1 MPASRFETGSHTFL
15 MALTPNTVSLRFEL
29 ADGSAKPAICFFD
42 PMGRDDTNLT
52 TVDVCK
58 EGRATFLNKTLEPI
72 EAPEG
77 GGFVPFLKSKS
88 RPRRLIDCI
97 SSFARY
103 LHPQGVTHNDNTLTQ
118 RTMNIATSLPLLAI
132 GFRML
137 HRHRSAEGQQFA
149 LSMIAVGAA
158 ATAYHASS
166 GKSRKVLRKLDY
178 WTIAA
183 SSSAMMKAL
192 WADRKWA
199 QKAFTA
205 ALCLVPFRPFHVSA
219 AHTVLMQGEFARLA
233 VKNENIRPHFRR
245 HLVAA
250 SAGAVAFLGEDFFAD
265 RGFGHVHALWH
276 ILAAVSVLSAGAL
289 IEHKEDVRLARKG
302 MSRRHCH
309 DSMTSLLQDHVFTR
323 K

>member
-1 MPASRFETGSHTFL
+1 MPASRSEIGSPMFL
-15 MALTPNTVSLRFEL
+15 MSLTQNTVNLRFEF
-29 ADGSAKPAICFFD
+29 ADDSAKPAICFLE
-42 PMGRDDTNLT
+42 PIGRADTKLT
-52 TVDVCK
+52 EVCK
-58 EGRATFLNKTLEPI
+58 EGRAAFLNRSLEPI
-72 EAPEG
+72 DGA
-77 GGFVPFLKSKS
+77 KSES
-88 RPRRLIDCI
+88 RPGRLIDCI
-97 SSFARY
+97 SSFSRY
-103 LHPQGVTHNDNTLTQ
+103 LHPQGVTHNDNTMTQ
-118 RTMNIATSLPLLAI
+118 RTMNIVTSLPLLAI

-149 LSMIAVGAA
+149 LSMMAVGAA

-166 GKSRKVLRKLDY
+166 GRSRKVLRKLDY

-199 QKAFTA
+199 QKVFTA

-219 AHTVLMQGEFARLA
+219 AHTVLMQGEFARMA

-250 SAGAVAFLGEDFFAD
+250 SAGAVAFLGEDFFSD

-276 ILAAVSVLSAGAL
+276 ILAAASVLSAGAL
-289 IEHKEDVRLARKG
+289 IEHKEDMRLARKG
-302 MSRRHCH
+302 ISRRHCH

>member
-1 MPASRFETGSHTFL
+1 MPASRSETGSPTFL
-15 MALTPNTVSLRFEL
+15 MALTPNTVNLRFEL
-29 ADGSAKPAICFFD
+29 TDNSVKPAICFFD
-42 PMGRDDTNLT
+42 PMEPADINLT
-52 TVDVCK
+52 EVCK
-58 EGRATFLNKTLEPI
+58 EGRAAFLNKSLEPI
-72 EAPEG
+72 EAPG
-77 GGFVPFLKSKS
+77 GAPLARSKS
-88 RPRRLIDCI
+88 RPGRLIDCI
-97 SSFARY
+97 SSFSRY
-103 LHPQGVTHNDNTLTQ
+103 LHPQGVTHNDNTVTQ
-118 RTMNIATSLPLLAI
+118 RTMNIVTSLPLLAI

-137 HRHRSAEGQQFA
+137 RRHRSAEGQQFA
-149 LSMIAVGAA
+149 LSMMAVGAA

-183 SSSAMMKAL
+183 SSSTMMKAL

-199 QKAFTA
+199 QKVFTS

-276 ILAAVSVLSAGAL
+276 ILAAASVLSAGAL
-289 IEHKEDVRLARKG
+289 IEHKEDARLARKG
-302 MSRRHCH
+302 ISRRHCH